1 MKVAAGFVLCAD
13 DFAFTPA
20 VSAGILQLLE
30 AGRISATGAM
40 TNRPGWQA
48 DAARLRAF
56 AGRADLGLHLNLT
69 AGESLGRMAGLAPAG
84 TLPRMDEM
92 IRASL
97 ARSLPR
103 AEIAAEI
110 ERQLDAFEQVMGA
123 PPDFV
128 DGHQHVHGLHGVRE
142 PLLDVLARRY
152 PQERPWLRDPGDRP
166 AAIAAR
172 RRHVAKALM
181 IAWFARGF
189 GADASRKGFDTNSG
203 FAGFSA
209 FDPRADYDADFARY
223 LIEPGRYHL
232 VMCHPGRVDDDL
244 RRLDRAVESR
254 ERELAFLLGPRFDDI
269 LAATGRRPA
278 RMREL

>member
-1 MKVAAGFVLCAD
+1 MTGGPLAIGSGVLAFD

-40 TNRPGWQA
+40 TNRPSWQA
-48 DAARLRAF
+48 DAAQLRAF

-69 AGESLGRMAGLAPAG
+69 VGEPLGRMTGLAPAG

-97 ARSLPR
+97 ARSLPG

-110 ERQLDAFEQVMGA
+110 ERQLDAFEQAMGA

-142 PLLDVLARRY
+142 PLLDRL
-152 PQERPWLRDPGDRP
+152 
-166 AAIAAR
+166 
-172 RRHVAKALM
+172 KAT
-181 IAWFARGF
+181 
-189 GADASRKGFDTNSG
+189 KGFSQVQSYNIGDTTGKDQTRAFTIG
-203 FAGFSA
+203 FTVDAMAG
-209 FDPRADYDADFARY
+209 
-223 LIEPGRYHL
+223 
-232 VMCHPGRVDDDL
+232 M
-244 RRLDRAVESR
+244 ESK
-254 ERELAFLLGPRFDDI
+254 
-269 LAATGRRPA
+269 
-278 RMREL
+278 